1 VGVFAALDQIYIA
14 LGLSTSNQFV
24 LLSRD

>member
-1 VGVFAALDQIYIA
+1 VGAFAALDQIFIA

-24 LLSRD
+24 LLARE